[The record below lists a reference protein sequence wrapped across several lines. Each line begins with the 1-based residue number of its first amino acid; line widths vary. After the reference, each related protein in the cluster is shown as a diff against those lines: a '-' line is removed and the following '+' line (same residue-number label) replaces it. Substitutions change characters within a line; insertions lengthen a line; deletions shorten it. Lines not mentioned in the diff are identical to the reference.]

1 MTKSLIIIVTSLF
14 LCSCN
19 SIDKKFCSCVSVS
32 KKLNRINNSILNGN
46 NTNDTLL
53 KAKKL
58 LAEKKN
64 LCLEYQKMAGD
75 ELKKKKNDCN

>member
-14 LCSCN
+14 LCCCN

-32 KKLNRINNSILNGN
+32 RKLNRINNSILNGN

-64 LCLEYQKMAGD
+64 LCLEYHKMAGD